1 MDSSANLVERLK
13 AVRHFSQ
20 LPRADLQRIVSSGNV
35 RQCVSGETIFE
46 EGQPCS
52 GMFVLIRGKVH
63 LCKFGPQGQVNIIW
77 VIEPVIMFNEVAA
90 LDGGPNPVT
99 AIAADGC
106 ILWQIGY
113 QAFQELLESIPQVGL
128 SLLRVLA
135 VRNRQ
140 MISQYEDLSFR
151 SVVARTAKMI
161 LDLSNDGRDTI
172 ARRRLPVEEM
182 AQRIA
187 TVPEAVSRSLNI
199 LKSMGAIRLS
209 RTEIAVLS
217 KQRLADL
224 AQVASNQ
231 EAGLT
236 AFGDAS

>member
-1 MDSSANLVERLK
+1 MGYKWHMDSSANLIERLK

-63 LCKFGPQGQVNIIW
+63 LCKFGPQGQVNIIS
-77 VIEPVIMFNEVAA
+77 VIDPVIMFNEVAA

-106 ILWQIGY
+106 MLWQIGY

-140 MISQYEDLSFR
+140 MISRYEDLSFR

-161 LDLSNDGRDTI
+161 LDLSNDGRETI
-172 ARRRLPVEEM
+172 ARRRLSVEEM

-187 TVPEAVSRSLNI
+187 TVPEAVSRSLGV
-199 LKSMGAIRLS
+199 LRDQGLIRVS
-209 RTEIAVLS
+209 RNVIEVIQPENLAGMAQIEAVIS
-217 KQRLADL
+217 
-224 AQVASNQ
+224 
-231 EAGLT
+231 
-236 AFGDAS
+236 GD